1 MITLSFLCNE
11 LIQHSSIAGLT
22 AGISHAKLIPL
33 QVDGGCE
40 VIGSASDYVGTL
52 YPGERVDL
60 LVKWDSE
67 VLSTGSEL
75 EIIMDPE

>member
-1 MITLSFLCNE
+1 MNPI
-11 LIQHSSIAGLT
+11 
-22 AGISHAKLIPL
+22 

-40 VIGSASDYVGTL
+40 VVGFASDYLGIL
-52 YPGERVDL
+52 YPGERVDI

-75 EIIMDPE
+75 EIMMNLEYVFIEALLALHCFC

>member
-1 MITLSFLCNE
+1 
-11 LIQHSSIAGLT
+11 
-22 AGISHAKLIPL
+22 
-33 QVDGGCE
+33 VDGGCE

-52 YPGERVDL
+52 YPGERVDI
-60 LVKWDSE
+60 LVKWDAE